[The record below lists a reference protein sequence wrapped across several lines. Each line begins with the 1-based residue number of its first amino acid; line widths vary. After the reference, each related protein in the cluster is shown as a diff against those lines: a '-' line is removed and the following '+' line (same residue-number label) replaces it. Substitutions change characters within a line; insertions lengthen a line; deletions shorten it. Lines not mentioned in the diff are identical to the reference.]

1 MNYRQMEVFYA
12 IITTGSVTS
21 AAQSLNMS
29 QPAATKI
36 LHDAEV
42 RLGFQLFHRIKGRL
56 VPTDDATVI
65 LHDVERVVQE
75 IAALRQALMNV
86 RLGRSGSLNIVGV
99 PPFCQVVIPKAIA
112 IFQQE
117 RPDVKISFAQREGAS
132 AMQYVVNQRADL
144 GLSFLVPIHSS
155 VQATTIWESDMACIV
170 PRDHPFAGRKMVTS
184 ADMEEQP
191 LIYYPSDS
199 RLQPLIEAAFTSSRT
214 QIRRGIE
221 ANTILST
228 WSLVQQGV
236 GIGIVENISRLEEL
250 YSNVVVVPFKPAI
263 AIQLDIITPR
273 AKPPSRLA
281 LRFTE
286 ILREVLGEG
295 CALPKVS

>member
-75 IAALRQALMNV
+75 IAALRQALLNV

-112 IFQQE
+112 IFQRE

-144 GLSFLVPIHSS
+144 GLSFLVPVHSS
-155 VQATTIWESDMACIV
+155 VQATTIWEADMACIV
-170 PRDHPFAGRKMVTS
+170 PRDHPFAERQMVTS

-199 RLQPLIEAAFTSSRT
+199 RLQPLIEAAFTASRA
-214 QIRRGIE
+214 QIHRGIE

-250 YSNVVVVPFKPAI
+250 YNNVVVVPFRPAI

-286 ILREVLGEG
+286 ILRQVLGERRSP
-295 CALPKVS
+295 A